1 MLNGKMKYWVGAAL
15 LLCAAPAAAQ
25 GSLQGTS
32 LLGRPM
38 ITEPA
43 RNVGV
48 ASVALLERAVADA
61 KADFDRNMTVDS
73 ATWYG
78 RILFYQGYSKESAA
92 VYTKALAKF
101 PNSPKLLR
109 HLAHRQFSLRQFDQS
124 IETGLKAARLYEGKP
139 LEREKP
145 GPDYFR
151 GDPDVVQYYL
161 YYHLGAAYF
170 AKHDFDNAAKWFGK
184 SAEAAMFTKDLD
196 ARTANTY
203 WEYLSLARGG
213 QMREAQA
220 LLDSYD
226 LTLFEV
232 HPAGGSDTYFD
243 GIQLFKGHRDPASF
257 FSDKDGGRAFA
268 TADGVA
274 ASSAYSLANYYIL
287 RGEWE
292 KAKPWLARSIAV
304 ESWGFF
310 ARIQA
315 EADWVKLFPGEQP

>member
-1 MLNGKMKYWVGAAL
+1 MLSRKTKLWMGAAL
-15 LLCAAPAAAQ
+15 LMCASPAAAQ
-25 GSLQGTS
+25 SSLQGTS
-32 LLGRPM
+32 LLGKPM
-38 ITEPA
+38 VTEPA

-48 ASVALLERAVADA
+48 ASVALLDRAAADA
-61 KADFDRNMTVDS
+61 KADFEKNMTVDT

-92 VYTKALAKF
+92 VYDKALAKF
-101 PNSPKLLR
+101 PNSAKLLR
-109 HLAHRQFSLRQFDQS
+109 HRAHRHFSLREFDKS
-124 IETGLKAARLYEGKP
+124 IEVGLKAAKIYEGKP

-170 AKHDFDNAAKWFGK
+170 AKHDFGNAAKWFAK
-184 SAEAAMFTKDLD
+184 SAEAAMFTKDLE

-213 QMREAQA
+213 NMREAQK

-232 HPAGGSDTYFD
+232 HPDGGSDTYFD
-243 GIQLFKGHRDPASF
+243 GIQLFKGHRDPNSF
-257 FSDKDGGRAFA
+257 FNDKDGGRAFA

-274 ASSAYSLANYYIL
+274 ASTAYSLANYYML
-287 RGEWE
+287 QGEPD
-292 KAKPWLARSIAV
+292 KAKPWLQRSIDV
-304 ESWGFF
+304 DSWGFF

-315 EADWVKLFPGEQP
+315 EADWLLLFPNERP

>member
-1 MLNGKMKYWVGAAL
+1 VLNKKFMALAGAATL
-15 LLCAAPAAAQ
+15 LLAVPVSAQ

-32 LLGRPM
+32 LLGKPM
-38 ITEPA
+38 ITEA
-43 RNVGV
+43 TRNVGV
-48 ASVALLERAVADA
+48 ASVSLLDRAAADA
-61 KADFDRNMTVDS
+61 KADFEKNMTVDT

-92 VYTKALAKF
+92 VYNKALAKF

-109 HLAHRQFSLRQFDQS
+109 HLAHRQFSLRDFDKS
-124 IETGLKAARLYEGKP
+124 IETGLKAARLYEGQP

-161 YYHLGAAYF
+161 YYHLGGAYF
-170 AKHDFDNAAKWFGK
+170 AKHDFDNAAKWFAK

-213 QMREAQA
+213 RLREAQK

-232 HPAGGSDTYFD
+232 HPEGGSDTYFD
-243 GIQLFKGHRDPASF
+243 GIQLFKGHRDPHSF
-257 FSDKDGGRAFA
+257 FNDKDGGRAFA

-274 ASSAYSLANYYIL
+274 ASTAYSLANYYIL
-287 RGEWE
+287 QGEAE
-292 KAKPWLARSIAV
+292 KAKPWLARSISV

>member
-1 MLNGKMKYWVGAAL
+1 
-15 LLCAAPAAAQ
+15 
-25 GSLQGTS
+25 
-32 LLGRPM
+32 
-38 ITEPA
+38 
-43 RNVGV
+43 
-48 ASVALLERAVADA
+48 
-61 KADFDRNMTVDS
+61 MTVDT

-92 VYTKALAKF
+92 VYDKALAKF
-101 PNSPKLLR
+101 PNSAKLLR
-109 HLAHRQFSLRQFDQS
+109 HRAHRHFSLREFDKS
-124 IETGLKAARLYEGKP
+124 IEVGLKAAKIYEGKP

-170 AKHDFDNAAKWFGK
+170 AKHDFNNAAKWFAK
-184 SAEAAMFTKDLD
+184 SAEAAMFTKDLE

-213 QMREAQA
+213 NMREAQK

-232 HPAGGSDTYFD
+232 HPDGGSDTYFD
-243 GIQLFKGHRDPASF
+243 GIQLFKGHRDPNSF
-257 FSDKDGGRAFA
+257 FNDKDGGRAFA

-274 ASSAYSLANYYIL
+274 ASTAYSLANYYIL
-287 RGEWE
+287 QGEPD
-292 KAKPWLARSIAV
+292 KAKPWLQRSIDV
-304 ESWGFF
+304 DSWGFF

-315 EADWVKLFPGEQP
+315 EADWLLLFPNERP